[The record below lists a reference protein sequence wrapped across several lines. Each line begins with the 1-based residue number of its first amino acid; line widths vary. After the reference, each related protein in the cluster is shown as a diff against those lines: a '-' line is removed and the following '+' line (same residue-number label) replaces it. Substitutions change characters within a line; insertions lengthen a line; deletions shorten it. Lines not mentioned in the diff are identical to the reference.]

1 MSLTIN
7 INILHP
13 PMNSEWNKRYM
24 GSNHGGYFL
33 HKQVDGFT
41 DILKQ

>member
-7 INILHP
+7 INILHS
-13 PMNSEWNKRYM
+13 PMTSEWNKRHM
-24 GSNHGGYFL
+24 GSNQGDCFL